1 MEKYEFMSP
10 GWIKMARGRIQEALS
25 ERDLAGVDY
34 TLCEEFT
41 NPPEHLRREPAGTIG
56 FYVRVD
62 DGRVEV
68 GDRPTGDADLRIVS
82 EYEDALLVA
91 RDPEAPAADAKVMAE
106 RMAAGRLSITGDPQ
120 QAPAA
125 LRDLD
130 IHKLLASATA

>member
-41 NPPEHLRREPAGTIG
+41 NPPEHLRRERADTIG

-82 EYEDALLVA
+82 EYEDALPVA
-91 RDPEAPAADAKVMAE
+91 RDPEAPAAEPKAMAE